1 MFFPLTPA
9 AFGFLRS
16 FTANISSGTV
26 CVIERQ
32 GEEVCVGF
40 GQMYVIIMGH
50 VVNYP
55 YANSQFF
62 SSLLLLLLRLV
73 RFSIKRICEIAW
85 KKYNQ
90 NCFQMTYNCSPS
102 GLDRVS
108 NGKARRG
115 EVRGGAASC
124 RESRPSRNYAP
135 GVLTVSQSASVSLDP

>member
-1 MFFPLTPA
+1 ML
-9 AFGFLRS
+9 
-16 FTANISSGTV
+16 
-26 CVIERQ
+26 
-32 GEEVCVGF
+32 VGF

-62 SSLLLLLLRLV
+62 LLCFGLPLLLLQLLLRLL

-102 GLDRVS
+102 GLNRAGRGGVRGDE
-108 NGKARRG
+108 ARR
-115 EVRGGAASC
+115 GAASC

-135 GVLTVSQSASVSLDP
+135 GVLTVSQSASVSLDPLFKPRYCR

>member
-1 MFFPLTPA
+1 ML
-9 AFGFLRS
+9 
-16 FTANISSGTV
+16 
-26 CVIERQ
+26 
-32 GEEVCVGF
+32 VGF

-62 SSLLLLLLRLV
+62 LLCFGLPLLLLQLRLRLL

-102 GLDRVS
+102 GLNRAGRGGVRGDE
-108 NGKARRG
+108 ARRG
-115 EVRGGAASC
+115 AA
-124 RESRPSRNYAP
+124 RRAAESR
-135 GVLTVSQSASVSLDP
+135 GQVVIMLLGC

>member
-1 MFFPLTPA
+1 M
-9 AFGFLRS
+9 
-16 FTANISSGTV
+16 
-26 CVIERQ
+26 IEWQ

-62 SSLLLLLLRLV
+62 SSLLLLLPRLV

-115 EVRGGAASC
+115 EVRAGQARRAA
-124 RESRPSRNYAP
+124 ESR
-135 GVLTVSQSASVSLDP
+135 GQVVIMLLGC